1 MTLTSGEIRVA
12 GTGELA
18 LAAVGSTLP
27 TSPTASLDA
36 AFTGYGYTTE
46 DGVTL
51 GRSVTRDP
59 VMAWQSVVP
68 VRYLTTEQAFTVQ
81 ATMLQSN
88 LLSTKLWLNS
98 GDFAQIGAT
107 QAWTADVP
115 VTPTGQQFAVVV
127 TWTDSATSVTTRLV
141 IAKAEVTDHGDI
153 QLSRSATG
161 YQVTLSAL
169 APDSGTT
176 FATWMTNDTA
186 YDPT

>member
-1 MTLTSGEIRVA
+1 MTLTSGEVQVA
-12 GTGELA
+12 GTGELY

-27 TSPTASLDA
+27 TSPTAALDA

-46 DGVTL
+46 DGITL

-68 VRYLTTEQAFTVQ
+68 VRYLTTEQTFTVQ
-81 ATMLQSN
+81 TTLLQGNN
-88 LLSTKLWLNS
+88 LTGKLWAQG

-107 QAWTADVP
+107 QAWKSDIP
-115 VTPTGQQFAVVV
+115 VTPAAQQYAVVV
-127 TWTDSATSVTTRLV
+127 EWKDTATGFQSRLV
-141 IAKAEVTDHGDI
+141 IAKAEVTDHGDV

-161 YQVTLSAL
+161 LQITLAAL

-176 FATWMTNDTA
+176 FASWLTSNTA
-186 YDPT
+186 FDPT